1 MVRSG
6 TEADSDTGEWMKI
19 GGYGLGA
26 MQLRRALRPVI
37 RTVRYAGLREDDV
50 LFGSY
55 PKSGSTW
62 LRFMLVDL
70 LTGRDPEWA
79 TVGDLFPFVGGHRR
93 LSPLL
98 RGGRAVYTHDQA
110 TGPVTRGVYLVR
122 DGRDVALSE
131 YRWFVRGGYEQPFD
145 DYLDDFIDGRS
156 YLFGSWTS
164 HVLYWLDSGLARS
177 GRLHVVKFEDM
188 RTDAWS
194 VLKGI
199 VDFLGLDHVAPR
211 EIDRVVRDASLEQ
224 MRAKED
230 RAPESVLPSW
240 GDRFVGKGSV
250 GGWKTRLEP
259 QQSAR
264 LEAAMRPALVRLGY
278 PVAARTA

>member
-1 MVRSG
+1 
-6 TEADSDTGEWMKI
+6 
-19 GGYGLGA
+19 
-26 MQLRRALRPVI
+26 
-37 RTVRYAGLREDDV
+37 
-50 LFGSY
+50 
-55 PKSGSTW
+55 
-62 LRFMLVDL
+62 
-70 LTGRDPEWA
+70 
-79 TVGDLFPFVGGHRR
+79 
-93 LSPLL
+93 
-98 RGGRAVYTHDQA
+98 
-110 TGPVTRGVYLVR
+110 
-122 DGRDVALSE
+122 
-131 YRWFVRGGYEQPFD
+131 
-145 DYLDDFIDGRS
+145 
-156 YLFGSWTS
+156 
-164 HVLYWLDSGLARS
+164 LDSGLARS